1 MRKLLFVLSVCV
13 GWLGVTMAQTTL
25 DPAKYVNIQIAGD
38 TLSNGSHD
46 PAKTVYVAQSGQIY
60 AFDGTLFVNFPLV
73 IQGDNSTWLYNQT
86 TPPIFLQTPGG
97 TNTATRTFINL
108 RAGGSL
114 TVKNILF
121 SASVGDGAFL
131 QSVVEN
137 AAGDSVI
144 ADNCVFTD
152 HDSHALKITGAAKK
166 VHVTNCIF
174 MNGIR
179 NRFNQSGGMPHRFDG
194 AIPDILLEN
203 NTSVNMAREFG
214 NGGEKFTS
222 NMIEVHYTYLNMQT
236 TGHELH
242 WYTGLQAN
250 NIYYNW
256 CWTGRK
262 ANTNGYETY
271 FTCWQNHVNVVAKL
285 DSISL
290 YNGRNLFYL
299 DPKILNY
306 YKNSLG
312 DTVYQCLLWNR
323 SVDSTIRADINFK
336 IGKSYW
342 QFDPKFTTP
351 PNNTDSMLA
360 WVAGFRGPAQPTN
373 APNWR
378 ITPPITYSAGNPV
391 LSWPP
396 PFNLTYTNDTLMA
409 AGTDKLPLGDLN
421 WFPAKKAIYLANRTQ
436 YIAALRDS
444 MLNAKYLYVPGDSA
458 SALITSG
465 NVTGVESNSANT
477 PEQYYLSNNYPNP
490 FNPSTTIEFGLPE
503 QSHVTLSVFN
513 ILGQTV
519 FEMRDRSLAAGVHST
534 TFDASQLGSGVYI
547 YSIHATG
554 TSGRT
559 FVEFK
564 KMTLLR

>member
-1 MRKLLFVLSVCV
+1 MRKLLFILSVCV

-25 DPAKYVNIQIAGD
+25 DPAKFVNIQIAGD
-38 TLSNGSHD
+38 TLANGTHD

-60 AFDGTLFVNFPLV
+60 GFDGTLFVNFPLV
-73 IQGDNSTWLYNQT
+73 IQGNDNTWLYNQA
-86 TPPIFLQTPGG
+86 TPPVILQAPGAG
-97 TNTATRTFINL
+97 TTGRTFINL
-108 RAGGSL
+108 RAGGSI
-114 TVKNILF
+114 TVKNVLF
-121 SASVGDGAFL
+121 SGSMGDGNYL
-131 QSVVEN
+131 IQIIEN
-137 AAGDSVI
+137 AAGDSII

-174 MNGIR
+174 INGIR

-194 AIPDILLEN
+194 AVPDILLEN

-214 NGGEKFTS
+214 NGGEKLTS
-222 NMIEVHYTYLNMQT
+222 NMIELHYTYLNMQT
-236 TGHELH
+236 TGHEVH
-242 WYTGLQAN
+242 WYSGLESN

-271 FTCWQNHVNVVAKL
+271 FTTWEYHYLVSGRL

-290 YNGRNLFYL
+290 YNGFNLFYL
-299 DPKILNY
+299 DPRFTNFW
-306 YKNSLG
+306 KNNMG
-312 DTVYQCLLWNR
+312 DSVYQCLLWNR
-323 SVDSTIRADINFK
+323 GVDSTIIADNDFK
-336 IGKSYW
+336 IGKNYW
-342 QFDPKFTTP
+342 QFDPKFVTP
-351 PNNTDSMLA
+351 PDNIDSMLA
-360 WVAGFRGPAQPTN
+360 WVAGFRGPALPTN

-378 ITPPITYSAGNPV
+378 VTPPITYTGGNPV
-391 LSWPP
+391 LHWPP
-396 PFNLTYTNDTLMA
+396 PFNLTYTNDTLLT

-458 SALITSG
+458 SALITSK
-465 NVTGVESNSANT
+465 NITDVESNGSNL
-477 PEQYYLSNNYPNP
+477 PGQYYLSNNYPNP

-503 QSHVTLSVFN
+503 QSKVTLSIFN
-513 ILGQTV
+513 ILGQKV
-519 FEMRDRSLAAGVHST
+519 FEMSDRNLAAGVHSAI
-534 TFDASQLGSGVYI
+534 FNASQLGSGVYL
-547 YSIHATG
+547 YSIRATG
-554 TSGRT
+554 TSGRS

-564 KMTLLR
+564 KMTLLK

>member
-1 MRKLLFVLSVCV
+1 MRKLLFILFVCV

-25 DPAKYVNIQIAGD
+25 DPAKYVNIQIAAD
-38 TLSNGSHD
+38 TLADGKHD
-46 PAKTVYVAQSGQIY
+46 PAKTVYLAQSGQTY
-60 AFDGTLFVNFPLV
+60 AFDGTLFVNFPLQ
-73 IQGDNSTWLYNQT
+73 IKGPDNTWIYNQA
-86 TPPIFLQTPGG
+86 TPPVFLQAPGAG
-97 TNTATRTFINL
+97 TTGRTFINL
-108 RAGGSL
+108 RLGGSV
-114 TVKNILF
+114 TVKNVLF
-121 SASVGDGAFL
+121 SGSMGDGTYL
-131 QSVVEN
+131 IQIIEN

-152 HDSHALKITGAAKK
+152 HDSHALKITGAAQK

-174 MNGIR
+174 INGIR

-194 AIPDILLEN
+194 AVADILLEN

-222 NMIEVHYTYLNMQT
+222 NLIELHYTYLNMQT
-236 TGHELH
+236 TGHEVH
-242 WYTGLQAN
+242 WYSGLQAN

-262 ANTNGYETY
+262 ANTNGYEAY
-271 FTCWQNHVNVVAKL
+271 FTTWENHYAVTGVL

-290 YNGRNLFYL
+290 YNGFNLFYM
-299 DPKILNY
+299 DPRFTNY
-306 YKNSLG
+306 WKNNMG

-323 SVDSTIRADINFK
+323 SVDSTIIQDNNFK
-336 IGKSYW
+336 IGKNYW

-360 WVAGFRGPAQPTN
+360 WMVGFRGPAQPTN

-391 LSWPP
+391 LTWPP
-396 PFNLTYTNDTLMA
+396 PFNLTYTNDTLMK

-421 WFPAKKAIYLANRTQ
+421 WFPAKKAIYMANRTQ

-458 SALITSG
+458 SALITSK
-465 NVTGVESNSANT
+465 NITGVESNGQNT
-477 PEQYYLSNNYPNP
+477 PEQYYLGNNYPNP

-503 QSHVTLSVFN
+503 QSQVTLSVFN

-519 FEMRDRSLAAGVHST
+519 FEMTDRSLAAGVHSAV
-534 TFDASQLGSGVYI
+534 FNASQLGSGVYF
-547 YSIHATG
+547 YSIRATG

-559 FVEFK
+559 FVDFK
-564 KMTLLR
+564 KMLLLR